1 MTWASRRCRLQ
12 VIACFLALGAAA
24 NVEALNNTVATA
36 RQGTVGKEESQAL
49 ASGEVAYFGYFLY
62 PNRSYAIWC
71 SPATFEANYAA
82 GNFCDVDLR
91 DNADGVILS
100 TNATVQLATGTEPWP
115 KGGQVLVFTPPG
127 PFDTSQ
133 PYFARVST
141 GAGGAQTFRLMVIET
156 TLSSAWWFVSP
167 ASGYDSYVTI
177 RNNTNGARSVMVRA
191 YNSAGALA
199 GSTTVSVA
207 ANGNTLISVGGNLG
221 VPPGT
226 GSVTITHDGLPG
238 AIVANTT
245 TLSSMTG
252 LSFDAPFS
260 PRMDWSMH

>member
-1 MTWASRRCRLQ
+1 MERASRRFRLQ
-12 VIACFLALGAAA
+12 VVAWLFVLGAAA
-24 NVEALNNTVATA
+24 NVEALNNTLNTA

-49 ASGEVAYFGYFLY
+49 AAGEVAYFGYFLY

-71 SPATFEANYAA
+71 SPATFESSFAA
-82 GNFCDVDLR
+82 GNFCAVDLR
-91 DNADGVILS
+91 DTADAVILS
-100 TNATVQLATGTEPWP
+100 TAATVQLVTGTEPWP

-127 PFDTSQ
+127 PFDDTQ

-141 GAGGAQTFRLMVIET
+141 ASGGAQTFRLMVIET

-177 RNNTNGARSVMVRA
+177 RNSTNGTRSVTVRA

-207 ANGNTLISVGGNLG
+207 ANGNTLISVGGDLG
-221 VPPGT
+221 VPAGT
-226 GSVTITHDGLPG
+226 GSVTITHNGLPG
-238 AIVANTT
+238 SIVANTT
-245 TLSSMTG
+245 TLSGMTG

-260 PRMDWSMH
+260 PRMNWSMH